1 MIKVLHVNYSD
12 IKGGAAIGVNR
23 LHKSLLNEG
32 ILSKILVADKNFQ
45 DENIIG
51 PSKTTSVILNQLKIS
66 FSRFLKNKVAKSS
79 SLETFSFN
87 FFRSNLAKF
96 INNFDTD
103 IVHLHWIGNEMISIK
118 EISEIKKPIVWSF
131 WDMWPMCGAEHHSY
145 NDRHIQGYTINNKPN
160 NETGFDLNRIV
171 WERKKKFFSFNFKII
186 CFSKWIYNNVKNS
199 QLFSGKKDIF
209 IIPCALDLEEWK
221 PRDKNIS
228 KDLFNLPK
236 EKKLMLFGSATS
248 TNHRKGFD
256 FLINSFNENENKFHD
271 YSLIVF
277 GEKPKNLEKLK
288 INYKFIGKITDEKS
302 LNFLYSSVDIVLMPS
317 LIETFGQISLE
328 AAACETPSVVFEKT
342 GLTEFIKHKVNGY
355 ISKHSDKEDFINGIF
370 WCTEDKN
377 KLKSLGKNGREII
390 SKSFN
395 SKILAK
401 EYKKLYIDSLNKT
414 KTIS

>member
-12 IKGGAAIGVNR
+12 AKGGAAIGVNR
-23 LHKSLLNEG
+23 LHRSLLNEG
-32 ILSKILVADKNFQ
+32 ILSKILVADKSFQ

-51 PSKTTSVILNQLKIS
+51 PSKTTSVILNQLKIA
-66 FSRFLKNKVAKSS
+66 FSRFLKNKIVRSS

-96 INNFDTD
+96 INNFDAD
-103 IVHLHWIGNEMISIK
+103 IVHLHWVGNEMISIK
-118 EISEIKKPIVWSF
+118 EISEINKPIIWSF

-145 NDRHIQGYTINNKPN
+145 NDRHIQGYTKNNKPN
-160 NETGFDLNRIV
+160 NEIGFDLNRIV
-171 WERKKKFFSFNFKII
+171 WEKKMKFFSFDFKIV
-186 CFSKWIYNNVKNS
+186 CFSKWIYDHVKKS
-199 QLFSGKKDIF
+199 QLFSNKKDIL
-209 IIPCALDLEEWK
+209 IIPCAVDLEEWK

-256 FLINSFNENENKFHD
+256 FLIDSLNENKNKFQD
-271 YSLIVF
+271 YSLIIF

-288 INYKFIGKITDEKS
+288 INYKFLGKITDEKS
-302 LNFLYSSVDIVLMPS
+302 LNFLYSSVDLVLMPS

-328 AAACETPSVVFEKT
+328 AAACETPSIVFEKT

-355 ISKHSDKEDFINGIF
+355 ISKYGDKDDFINGIF
-370 WCTEDKN
+370 WCTQDEN

-401 EYKKLYIDSLNKT
+401 EYKKLYNDSLYKT
-414 KTIS
+414 KTAS